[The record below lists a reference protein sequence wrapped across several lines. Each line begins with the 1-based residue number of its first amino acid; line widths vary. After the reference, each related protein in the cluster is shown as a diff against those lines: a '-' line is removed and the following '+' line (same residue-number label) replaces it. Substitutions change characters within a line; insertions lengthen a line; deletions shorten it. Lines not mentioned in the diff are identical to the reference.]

1 MTAAE
6 EGVLLLCCA
15 LGDPHAQPLTAA
27 QFRDLGR
34 LIRSRGLS
42 GDPLSQLTA
51 ARLRA
56 FGVAPT
62 LAEQILRLL
71 DRQARLSAYLRTAAD
86 RGIYPLTR
94 LNAAYPARLRAK
106 AGFLSPPVL
115 FCRGDSALF
124 AKPSIAAVGSRR
136 LRPENAAFARQAGTL
151 AAQEGF
157 TLVSG
162 GAVGADQEAQSAC
175 LAHGGNAVIFPA
187 DALSSHPALEHVL
200 YCSAGGYEYGFS
212 TRRALARN
220 GFIHMQGD
228 RTLVAQC
235 TPEMGGSWA
244 GSVENLRHGYSDL
257 FVFDDGSP
265 GARALMARGATG
277 VSRLESINA
286 LSPGQLRLL

>member
-15 LGDPHAQPLTAA
+15 LGDPHAVPLTAA

-34 LIRSRGLS
+34 LIRSQGLS

-51 ARLRA
+51 TKLRGL
-56 FGVAPT
+56 GVAPA
-62 LAEQILRLL
+62 LADQILRLL
-71 DRQARLSAYLRTAAD
+71 DRQARLSTYLRTAAD
-86 RGIYPLTR
+86 QGIYPLTR

-115 FCRGDSALF
+115 FCRGDSSLF
-124 AKPSIAAVGSRR
+124 AQPSVAVVGSRR

-151 AAQEGF
+151 AAREGF

-162 GAVGADQEAQSAC
+162 GAVGADQEAQNAC
-175 LAHGGNAVIFPA
+175 LARGGSAVIFPA
-187 DALSSHPALEHVL
+187 DALLSHPAAKHVL
-200 YCSAGGYEYGFS
+200 YCTAGGYEYGFTS
-212 TRRALARN
+212 RRALARN

-244 GSVENLRHGYSDL
+244 GSVENLRHGYSEL

-277 VSRLESINA
+277 VSRLNGIRA
-286 LSPGQLRLL
+286 LSASQLRFP